1 MPAVH
6 GRLRSRAKGR
16 RGYVLLAVLWLVAAL
31 SLMVGTLLLEVRQET
46 RQALADKSRLNAG
59 ALSEAAIR
67 FVLCSM
73 VGDASALRKGI
84 LRKTITLFDATVELE
99 IVPMNG
105 YIDLNN
111 AKPQLL
117 ADMLRYAG
125 AMPAD
130 AAAELAQRIVSYREV
145 RDTLGQARKFHGVED
160 LLRVDGVDYALYA
173 RVEKLL
179 TTHTNGTGLVNPLA
193 APEGVLAV
201 LTQGDVVR
209 AHQLGVARVTSP
221 ESIDTSTLA
230 PGRIESVATP
240 YIEIRAL
247 GPVVDQVA
255 YGVIWQVDLRTPA
268 HGLPWQTISTKPY
281 SVRIGPQS
289 S

>member
-1 MPAVH
+1 
-6 GRLRSRAKGR
+6 
-16 RGYVLLAVLWLVAAL
+16 
-31 SLMVGTLLLEVRQET
+31 MVGTLLQEVRQET
-46 RQALADKSRLNAG
+46 RQALADKRRLSAA

-73 VGDASALRKGI
+73 VGDATALRKGI
-84 LRKTITLFDATVELE
+84 SRKTISVLDATVEIE

-111 AKPQLL
+111 AKPPLL

-125 AMPAD
+125 ALPAD
-130 AAAELAQRIVSYREV
+130 AAAELAQKIVSYRAV

-179 TTHTNGTGLVNPLA
+179 TTHMNGSGLVNPLA
-193 APEGVLAV
+193 AREGVLAI
-201 LTQGDVVR
+201 LAQGDVTR
-209 AHQLGVARVTSP
+209 AHQLAVARSTSP
-221 ESIDTSTLA
+221 ESIDTSTLTQ
-230 PGRIESVATP
+230 GQIESATTP
-240 YIEIRAL
+240 VIEIRAL

-255 YGVIWQVDLRTPA
+255 YGVVWQVDLRTPA
-268 HGLPWQTISTKPY
+268 HGLPWQTISMKPF
-281 SVRIGPQS
+281 SLRVDPQPF
-289 S
+289 